1 MKLIKTLGIAY
12 QSLSKHKVRTALTV
26 LGIVIGVGAVIIVMA
41 AGEGVK
47 DFVTDEIAAF
57 GYDII
62 EIEVKTP
69 NTGKTSTQNATQMAQ
84 GLSITTLK
92 LSDAEAISKLPYVKT
107 MNVGVI
113 GQEVFNYGGNTKTS
127 MIFGTDENFLDA
139 YNISLAQGANLTA
152 EHNNSLSK
160 VVVLGYELKNKIFG
174 TEEALGKI
182 VKIRNK
188 NFKVIGVLEE
198 RGASF
203 MMDFDNIALVPVTT
217 LQKQLMGIDHISFM
231 IAKLNDTS
239 FVDQAVIEISDILR
253 ERHNILEP
261 DPDKYDFSVNTMQEA
276 LDMLTVILDGIT
288 LLLIAIASISL
299 VVGGIGIMNIMYVSV
314 SERTYEIGL
323 RKAVG
328 ASNKEILRQFLY
340 EAALVT
346 FGGAI
351 AGVMFGALI
360 SWLIVIIAKSQS
372 FGWSFVLPISSVV
385 LSVVVAVGI
394 GLLFGLLPAKK
405 ASKLDPIEAL
415 RRS

>member
-1 MKLIKTLGIAY
+1 MKAIKTISIAY
-12 QSLSKHKVRTALTV
+12 KSLQKHKGRTALTV
-26 LGIVIGVGAVIIVMA
+26 LGIVIGIGAVIIVMA

-47 DFVTDEIAAF
+47 GFVTEEIAAF
-57 GYDII
+57 GYDIV

-69 NTGKTSTQNATQMAQ
+69 NTGKTSTQNASQMAQ

-92 LSDAEAISKLPYVKT
+92 ISDATAISKLPYVEK
-107 MNVGVI
+107 MNVGVM
-113 GQEVFNYGGNTKTS
+113 GQEVFNYEGNTKTS
-127 MIFGTDENFLDA
+127 LVFGTDENFLDA
-139 YNISLAQGANLTA
+139 YNLSMAQGINLSP
-152 EHNNSLSK
+152 EHNNSLAK
-160 VVVLGYELKNKIFG
+160 VVVLGFELKNKIFS
-174 TEEALGKI
+174 TEDAVGKI

-203 MMDFDNIALVPVTT
+203 MMDFDNMALVPVTT
-217 LQKQLMGIDHISFM
+217 LQKQVMGIEHISFI
-231 IAKLNDTS
+231 IAKLNDIS
-239 FVDQAVIEISDILR
+239 FVDQAVLEITDILR
-253 ERHNILEP
+253 ERHNILEK

-288 LLLIAIASISL
+288 LLLIAIAGISL
-299 VVGGIGIMNIMYVSV
+299 IVGGVGIMNIMYVSV

-328 ASNKEILRQFLY
+328 ASNNEILKQFLY

-351 AGVMFGALI
+351 AGVLFGALF
-360 SWLIVIIAKSQS
+360 SWLIAIVARSQNFS
-372 FGWSFVLPISSVV
+372 WAFALPLSSVV

-415 RRS
+415 RKT

>member
-1 MKLIKTLGIAY
+1 MKLIKTFTIAY

-47 DFVTDEIAAF
+47 GFVTDEIAAF

-107 MNVGVI
+107 MNVGVM

-139 YNISLAQGANLTA
+139 YNISLAKGSNLTA
-152 EHNNSLSK
+152 EHNNSLAK

-239 FVDQAVIEISDILR
+239 YVDQAVLEISDILR

-261 DPDKYDFSVNTMQEA
+261 NPDKYDFSVNTMQEA

-351 AGVMFGALI
+351 AGVMFGALM

-372 FGWSFVLPISSVV
+372 FGWSFVLPLSSVV

-394 GLLFGLLPAKK
+394 GLLFGFLPAKK